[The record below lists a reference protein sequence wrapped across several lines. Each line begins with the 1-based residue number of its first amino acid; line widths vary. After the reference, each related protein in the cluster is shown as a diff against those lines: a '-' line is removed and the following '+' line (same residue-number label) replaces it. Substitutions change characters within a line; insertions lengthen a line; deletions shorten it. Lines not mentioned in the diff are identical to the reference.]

1 VTMMDVQL
9 TSRLLLAHADRHH
22 RDVEIVSRFAGG
34 QVRRTTYAEFA
45 SRTRR
50 LMNALDS
57 LGIEAGARVA
67 TLAWNHHR
75 HLECYFG
82 IPGTGRMIHTLNL
95 RLSPAELAYIIDDA
109 NDRVILV
116 DPDLLPLLEQVDAL
130 GGLGGVSHVIVLSDT
145 VPASSLRDV
154 VAYESLLAAQPDTY
168 DEPEIDERT
177 PLGICYTSGT
187 TGRPKGVV
195 YTHRSVVLHTMAV
208 SSAAGVGI
216 GPSDCVLPVVP
227 MFHAMAW
234 GMPHAAVAVGAKLV
248 FSAGPLEAGP
258 LVDLLVDEEVTISGG
273 VPTVWIAAADELA
286 ARGVR
291 LPAMRHLVCGGSQ
304 PPRPLI
310 ERFLREFGLPV
321 IQAWGMT
328 ETSPLA
334 SMAWPHHAL
343 RNLPDD
349 EVTTRARCQA
359 GLPIPGVDLSIRD
372 AEGKEVPPDGE
383 TMGDLWV
390 RGPWVAESYWKGAGA
405 ECFQDG
411 WFRTGDVAVASPDG
425 YFVIADRSKD
435 LIKSG
440 GEWISSV
447 DMEGDIMA
455 MPDVVEAAVVAIP
468 DSKWQER
475 PLAVVVPRSGAT
487 VTLDGVRAHLESR
500 GWARWQLP
508 DRVEVVEEVPRTS
521 VGKFDKKAVRAR
533 YASAAVPAGGGD

>member
-1 VTMMDVQL
+1 MTMMDVQL
-9 TSRLLLAHADRHH
+9 TSKLLFAHADRHH
-22 RDVEIVSRFAGG
+22 RDVEIVSRHPDGTV
-34 QVRRTTYAEFA
+34 QRSTYGEFA
-45 SRTRR
+45 ARTRR
-50 LMNALDS
+50 LMNALDG
-57 LGIEAGARVA
+57 LGIEPGARVA
-67 TLAWNHHR
+67 TLAWNHQR
-75 HLECYFG
+75 HLECYFA
-82 IPGTGRMIHTLNL
+82 IPGTARMIHTLNL
-95 RLSPAELAYIIDDA
+95 RLSPAELGYIIEDA
-109 NDRVILV
+109 GDRVILS
-116 DPDLLPLLEQVDAL
+116 DPDLLPLLEQVDAA
-130 GGLGGVSHVIVLSDT
+130 GGLAGVEHVVVLGDS
-145 VPASSLRDV
+145 VPQTTLRNAL
-154 VAYESLLAAQPDTY
+154 AYEALIAAQPDTY
-168 DEPEIDERT
+168 DEPDLDERT

-195 YTHRSVVLHTMAV
+195 YTHRSTFLHTLAV
-208 SSAAGVGI
+208 TSAAGVGI

-258 LVDLLVDEEVTISGG
+258 LVDLLAGEEVTVSGG
-273 VPTVWIAAADELA
+273 VPTVWLAVGDELA

-291 LPAMRHLVCGGSQ
+291 LPAIRHLACGGSQ

-310 ERFLREFGLPV
+310 ERFLRDFGIPI

-349 EVTTRARCQA
+349 DVTSRARCQA

-372 AEGKEVPPDGE
+372 AQGGEVPADGE

-390 RGPWVAESYWKGAGA
+390 RGPWVAGAYWKGAGS
-405 ECFQDG
+405 ECFEDG
-411 WFRTGDVAVASPDG
+411 WFRTGDVAVASADG

-468 DSKWQER
+468 DPKWQER
-475 PLAVVVPRSGAT
+475 PLAVVVPRPGAT
-487 VTLDGVRAHLESR
+487 VTLEDVRAFLESR

-508 DRVEVVEEVPRTS
+508 DRVEIVDEVPRTS

-533 YASAAVPAGGGD
+533 FASAVTVGGGQ